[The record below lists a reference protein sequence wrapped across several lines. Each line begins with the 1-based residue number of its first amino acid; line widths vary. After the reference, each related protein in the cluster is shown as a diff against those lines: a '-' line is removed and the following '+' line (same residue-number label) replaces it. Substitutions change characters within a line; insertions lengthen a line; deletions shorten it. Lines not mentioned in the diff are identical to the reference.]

1 MYNHGVVCNMN
12 NNNLLAAEKWLNEL
26 GIETEIHRNNL
37 GVNRNDVAKVLGG
50 LDSENTVTLIVELK
64 KAVSTK
70 LFWGGV
76 AHNNDWLF
84 LESF

>member
-1 MYNHGVVCNMN
+1 MVYCVIMN
-12 NNNLLAAEKWLNEL
+12 NNLKDAEKWLNEL
-26 GIETEIHRNNL
+26 GIGTEQRRSVCL
-37 GVNRNDVAKVLGG
+37 AVNRNDVAKVLGG
-50 LDSENTVTLIVELK
+50 LDSENSVTLIVELK